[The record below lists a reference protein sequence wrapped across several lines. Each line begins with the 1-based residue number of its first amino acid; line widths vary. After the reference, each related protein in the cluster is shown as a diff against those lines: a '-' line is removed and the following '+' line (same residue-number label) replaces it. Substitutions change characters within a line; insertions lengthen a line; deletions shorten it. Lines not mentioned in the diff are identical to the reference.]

1 MAKQIYEQMW
11 QSFEQALVSNSY
23 QLDKL
28 INDSSDSRRGITA
41 LAYIQDNN
49 QALAQEIN
57 QFIQKVARLEPS
69 QYYYPTNELHLT
81 LLSVISCIAGFELT
95 EVNVEAYRELFIEV
109 MRDCAPISIE
119 FVGITASP
127 SSIVIQGFPV
137 GNGLQLLREKLRKA
151 LQASGLRTTFD
162 TRYKL
167 VAAHITAVRF
177 CNPLEDNNKLLSLC
191 KSYRSHSFG
200 TVTFK
205 QFDLVFNNW
214 YQNLSVTKSLAKYE
228 YD

>member
-1 MAKQIYEQMW
+1 MAKQIYQQMW

-28 INDSSDSRRGITA
+28 INDSGDSRRGITA
-41 LAYIQDNN
+41 LAYIQNNN
-49 QALAQEIN
+49 QALAQEIG

-109 MRDCAPISIE
+109 MHDCAPISIE

-137 GNGLQLLREKLRKA
+137 GNGLQQLREKLRKA
-151 LQASGLRTTFD
+151 LQASSLRTTFD

-177 CNPLEDNNKLLSLC
+177 CHPLEDNNKLLSLC

-200 TVTFK
+200 QVTFK

-214 YQNLSVTKSLAKYE
+214 YQNLSVTKSLARYE
-228 YD
+228 CG